1 MDSTAR
7 IPVDIDTRVARAK
20 LKQLYRDTTRTKK
33 RITGAAQRTSRM
45 ATRAF
50 AFTGAAAVIGKFQNN
65 TSNGN
70 VDPIQESLTPYYA
83 QAQQMLDDGLGYSA
97 KARKSAREQTKAA
110 FALYVGGTGQKAGMR
125 SFYDTVNSMQQDVE
139 SGRNLLR
146 NDPRFVGAD
155 PAGATKAAIKGN
167 LNLFLLNLEASSP
180 MLLLKNGFAYIVEGI
195 TAD

>member
-7 IPVDIDTRVARAK
+7 IPVDIDTRAARAK
-20 LKQLYRDTTRTKK
+20 LKQLYRDTARAKK

-65 TSNGN
+65 TSN
-70 VDPIQESLTPYYA
+70 VDVIQESLTPYYA

-110 FALYVGGTGQKAGMR
+110 FALYVGSTGQKAGMR

-146 NDPRFVGAD
+146 NDARFVGAD
-155 PAGATKAAIKGN
+155 PVGATKAAIKGN